1 MRRACMTS
9 SLSLLALA
17 GCGGEMS
24 DQPRLD
30 PQEPSSFFA
39 DGRGDRPPVPGT
51 VARGR
56 LRADPHLITGKVG
69 GAFAAGFPSRIERS
83 DLERGRERYGIFC
96 APCHGATGAGNGMIV
111 LRGFRTPPS
120 FHDARLRAAPPGQLF
135 SVAADG
141 LGVMPGY
148 RAEAGEEDLWRIVA
162 YLRAL
167 QLSQA
172 APVDLL
178 SPEEREKVGP

>member
-9 SLSLLALA
+9 SLSVLLAA
-17 GCGGEMS
+17 CGGEMG

-30 PQEPSSFFA
+30 PQEASAFFA

-51 VARGR
+51 VARGQ
-56 LRADPHLITGKVG
+56 LRADAHLYAGRVD
-69 GAFAAGFPSRIERS
+69 GAFVLDFPSRVDRPA
-83 DLERGRERYGIFC
+83 LERGRERYGIFC
-96 APCHGATGAGNGMIV
+96 APCHGAAGGGNGMVV
-111 LRGFRTPPS
+111 LRGFRRPPS
-120 FHDARLRAAPPGQLF
+120 LHDDRLRAAPPGQLF

-162 YLRAL
+162 YVRAL

-172 APVDLL
+172 APADLL
-178 SPEEREKVGP
+178 SPQERAVLK